1 MAYSKVIFNGSTL
14 MDVTDKTVTAET
26 LLQGETALKNDGTS
40 ITGTY
45 VGGGGGGGG
54 STTVSVYNFTGNIY
68 YVDSADGTLKYV
80 NTGVWTGS
88 VPSGSMVVLHWNGP
102 KPPSGSTLTNL
113 TIVYSVSN
121 GSRAQYPVTDFCIA
135 D

>member
-1 MAYSKVIFNGSTL
+1 MADIEISYNNSVIASLSDSGTEVLETNGTF
-14 MDVTDKTVTAET
+14 MADD
-26 LLQGETALKNDGTS
+26 
-40 ITGTY
+40 ITITY
-45 VGGGGGGGG
+45 EKSGGGGG

-88 VPSGSMVVLHWNGP
+88 VPNGSMVVLHWNGP

-113 TIVYSVSN
+113 TLVYSVSN
-121 GSRAQYPVTDFCIA
+121 GSRASYPYTDFCIA

>member
-1 MAYSKVIFNGSTL
+1 MADVEISYNNSVIASLSDSGTEVLETNGTF
-14 MDVTDKTVTAET
+14 MADD
-26 LLQGETALKNDGTS
+26 
-40 ITGTY
+40 ITITY
-45 VGGGGGGGG
+45 EKSGGGGG

-113 TIVYSVSN
+113 TLVYSVSN
-121 GSRAQYPVTDFCIA
+121 GSRASYPYTDFCIA

>member
-1 MAYSKVIFNGSTL
+1 MADIEISYNNSVIASLSDSGTEVLETNGTF
-14 MDVTDKTVTAET
+14 MADD
-26 LLQGETALKNDGTS
+26 
-40 ITGTY
+40 ITITY
-45 VGGGGGGGG
+45 EKSGGGGG

-113 TIVYSVSN
+113 TLVYSVSN
-121 GSRAQYPVTDFCIA
+121 GSRASYPTTDFCIA

>member
-1 MAYSKVIFNGSTL
+1 MADIEISYNNSVIASLSDSGTEVLETNGTF
-14 MDVTDKTVTAET
+14 MADD
-26 LLQGETALKNDGTS
+26 
-40 ITGTY
+40 ITITY
-45 VGGGGGGGG
+45 EKSGGGGG